1 MATEVFKN
9 GYLNVTNSAQTIYT
23 APTDAGDVAIVLS
36 LRVTNVDGSADDTI
50 TAEVK
55 DQGGSLDAKV
65 AHTITV
71 PQDSSIEL
79 AGTSKLVLE
88 AGDYIELT
96 GGAASGDLEAFISVL
111 QIEA

>member
-1 MATEVFKN
+1 MATNVFKN
-9 GYLNVTNSAQTIYT
+9 GYLNVTDSAQTIYT
-23 APTDAGDVAIVLS
+23 APTDAGDVAIVLT
-36 LRVTNVDGSADDTI
+36 LRVTNVDGSSNDTI

-55 DQGGSLDAKV
+55 DQGGSTDAKI
-65 AHTITV
+65 AHTMTV
-71 PQDSSIEL
+71 PADSSIEL

-88 AGDYIELT
+88 AGDFIQLT